1 MLAKYHIINENI
13 SWSAVGGE
21 GGSVSLSV
29 SLLPSSDS
37 KTHTKMCYLVVSY
50 SPSCHCGIRDADVE
64 SPRQGSE
71 WRASLGKGTK
81 ELVQRNFHFRRAAM
95 WGCSRPGSLPWQR
108 LFRLCTPLCSYI
120 GYIVAHMG
128 SVKQVKTAFP
138 WRHKLYGGE
147 ITEEPA

>member
-1 MLAKYHIINENI
+1 M
-13 SWSAVGGE
+13 
-21 GGSVSLSV
+21 SV

-81 ELVQRNFHFRRAAM
+81 ELVQRDFHFHGDGRPCGGAHGLDR
-95 WGCSRPGSLPWQR
+95 SRGNDSFACALHYVVI
-108 LFRLCTPLCSYI
+108 LVIL
-120 GYIVAHMG
+120 
-128 SVKQVKTAFP
+128 
-138 WRHKLYGGE
+138 WR
-147 ITEEPA
+147 IWVP